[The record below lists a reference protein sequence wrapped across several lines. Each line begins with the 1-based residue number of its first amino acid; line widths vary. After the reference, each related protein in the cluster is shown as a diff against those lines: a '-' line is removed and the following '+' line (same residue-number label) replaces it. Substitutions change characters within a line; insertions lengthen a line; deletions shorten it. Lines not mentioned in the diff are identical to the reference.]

1 MSIIKK
7 LKKALKGINYDL
19 FKPEIITPPAPATI
33 DHKIRLATEEYL
45 TRAVEAVKSIPK
57 SKLPT
62 VLELYQMFDRFN
74 MIYFEGKLPR
84 VTIEYSN
91 RMTSAGSYTPKL
103 KLIKISHKYH
113 HIFPEDIGDT
123 LKHEMIHIIH
133 LNHNKAF
140 KDFAKK
146 IGASVKAKSHPSL
159 RMPPRYIYACPN
171 CKMEYPRQKRL
182 VMASCGKCSKGRRF
196 DKRYKLQLVKSQ
208 ALSKKP

>member
-7 LKKALKGINYDL
+7 LKKAFKGINYDL
-19 FKPEIITPPAPATI
+19 FKPETLTPPAPATI

-45 TRAVEAVKSIPK
+45 IRTAEAVKLIPK

-74 MIYFEGKLPR
+74 IIYFEGKLPR

-103 KLIKISHKYH
+103 KLIKISRKYH
-113 HIFPEDIGDT
+113 HIFPDDIEDT
-123 LKHEMIHIIH
+123 LKHEMIHVIH
-133 LNHNKAF
+133 FKHDKAF

-146 IGASVKAKSHPSL
+146 IGASLKAKSHPSL
-159 RMPPRYIYACPN
+159 RRPPRYIYACPK

-182 VMASCGKCSKGRRF
+182 VMASCGKCSRGKRF
-196 DKRYKLQLVKSQ
+196 DKRYKLQLIKSQ
-208 ALSKKP
+208 ASSKKE